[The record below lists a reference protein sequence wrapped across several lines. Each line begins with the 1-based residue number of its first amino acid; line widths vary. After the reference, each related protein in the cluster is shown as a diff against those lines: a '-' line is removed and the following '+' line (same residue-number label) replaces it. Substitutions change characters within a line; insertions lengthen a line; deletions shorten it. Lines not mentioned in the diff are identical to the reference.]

1 MKFYRYD
8 VDAAGTYGENTVYI
22 GEKTAHPC
30 VVSHL
35 NYEFNLW
42 PRDDMQATIFH
53 YIGKERLRQALEAMR
68 PPVTGIEFDEVEISG
83 DENEFERVERE
94 GRPDSA
100 LGKWYWFKITGQ
112 AGRDDFGGG
121 PTEDLVISERVVAV
135 LLEQMTVINPARKI
149 RPWGGEIEAGRVPQK
164 GPPATGES

>member
-53 YIGKERLRQALEAMR
+53 YIGTERLRQALEAMR
-68 PPVTGIEFDEVEISG
+68 PPV
-83 DENEFERVERE
+83 R
-94 GRPDSA
+94 
-100 LGKWYWFKITGQ
+100 Y
-112 AGRDDFGGG
+112 
-121 PTEDLVISERVVAV
+121 
-135 LLEQMTVINPARKI
+135 
-149 RPWGGEIEAGRVPQK
+149 
-164 GPPATGES
+164 

>member
-1 MKFYRYD
+1 M
-8 VDAAGTYGENTVYI
+8 
-22 GEKTAHPC
+22 
-30 VVSHL
+30 
-35 NYEFNLW
+35 
-42 PRDDMQATIFH
+42 
-53 YIGKERLRQALEAMR
+53 
-68 PPVTGIEFDEVEISG
+68 EISG